1 MRALQKRAKNQSP
14 HSLPQLIGFSRSR
27 VHPMPRSYQPNL
39 R

>member
-1 MRALQKRAKNQSP
+1 MRVLQKRANQSP

-27 VHPMPRSYQPNL
+27 EHPMPRSYQPNL